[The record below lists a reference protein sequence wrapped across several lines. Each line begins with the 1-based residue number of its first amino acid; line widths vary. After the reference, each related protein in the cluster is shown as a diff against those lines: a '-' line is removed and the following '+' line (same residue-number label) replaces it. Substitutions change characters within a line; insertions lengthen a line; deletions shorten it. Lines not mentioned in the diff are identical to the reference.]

1 MTPIER
7 HLAAG
12 GKPVLQFSGGK
23 DSLACLEMLRPY
35 WDRLT
40 VAWANAGDAFPET
53 MEVMDSVRGLVGEF
67 VEVKT
72 DAPAHISEH
81 GWPVDVLPV
90 SRTPYGRAITGNTAQ
105 PMQAYTVCCWEN
117 IWLPLAAKMEEV
129 GATLIVRGQRNSE
142 ETKSPLR
149 SGAVVAGTEYW
160 FPIEDWSE
168 DQVFT
173 FLSERGVD
181 VPAYYEHTGS
191 GLDCMHCTAW
201 MRSQARVIRW
211 MERDHPAA
219 HREVKRRLD
228 EIRAAVRDEAA
239 VLEAVA

>member
-23 DSLACLEMLRPY
+23 DSLACLELLRPH

-40 VAWANAGDAFPET
+40 VAWANTGDAFSET
-53 MEVMDSVRGLVGEF
+53 VAVMEAVRPKVMEF
-67 VEVKT
+67 IEIKT
-72 DAPAHISEH
+72 DAPAQIAAK

-90 SRTPYGRAITGNTAQ
+90 SRTPYGRSLAGGNAQ
-105 PMQAYTVCCWEN
+105 LMQAYTVCCWEN
-117 IWLPLAAKMEEV
+117 IWLPMAAKMEEI
-129 GATLIVRGQRNSE
+129 GATLIIRGQRNSE
-142 ETKSPLR
+142 AMKSPIR
-149 SGAVVAGTEYW
+149 SGADVGGIEYW

-168 DQVFT
+168 SDVFA
-173 FLSERGVD
+173 FLRERGVP

-191 GLDCMHCTAW
+191 GLDCIHCTAW
-201 MRSQARVIRW
+201 MQSQGKVIGW
-211 MERDHPAA
+211 MKDAHPAA
-219 HREVKRRLD
+219 HAEVRRRLVD
-228 EIRAAVRDEAA
+228 IAAAVRDEAA